1 MENENK
7 STKQIIIGVVLVVL
21 LLSLA
26 GYTIY
31 QNSQL
36 NESNAFLED
45 EKDKIEQEL
54 DEMVAKYDVAI
65 DDNSAL
71 AEELRLE
78 REDIVLF
85 RDSVKNLKQT
95 NYSIIR
101 RYRGKI
107 SSLEASNQELFRQN
121 DSLRISNQILAQEID
136 SANVYIV
143 SQTAILDSLNVQNA
157 ELAEKIGIGAQLQ
170 VNSLKVLSMKERNN
184 GKLVATTRANRTDAL
199 RINFTIAENALADKT
214 QRQAMIQVLD
224 PKGQVVHNI
233 GSATLED
240 GTDIEFTDETSI
252 DYDNVRLDVIS
263 LIEVDRKSM
272 MKGTYTVSVFL
283 DNKLVSLS
291 GFILK

>member
-45 EKDKIEQEL
+45 EKDKIGQEL
-54 DEMVAKYDVAI
+54 DDMLAKYDVAI
-65 DDNSAL
+65 DDNSSI

-107 SSLEASNQELFRQN
+107 ASLEASNQELFRQN

-143 SQTAILDSLNVQNA
+143 SQTAILDSLNIQNT
-157 ELAEKIGIGAQLQ
+157 ELTEKIGIGAQLQ

-199 RINFTIAENALADKT
+199 RINFTIAENLLADKT
-214 QRQAMIQVLD
+214 QRHALIQVLN
-224 PKGQVVHNI
+224 PRGEVVHNI
-233 GSATLED
+233 GSTTLED
-240 GTDIEFTDETSI
+240 GEEIEFTDQTSI
-252 DYDNVRLDVIS
+252 DYDNAKLDVIS
-263 LIEVDRKSM
+263 LVEVDRKSM